1 MPRFRTARLITASF
15 LGVALAASPSLA
27 APKKTT
33 AKPADKA
40 TVEAKKKAPPVS
52 EENKKKLAASL
63 LKEFKFGMSKDE
75 VLRILEKDIAAKYD
89 EEISKTSDVAR
100 QDRIRAERKKELARV
115 KGTYVEFAA
124 NKPSPWDVS
133 MIEGEFAHGTN
144 EAMLERWENE
154 GGKNNR
160 RFFFFYEGKLWK
172 MFVSLDVSI
181 LPEDKRNFE
190 TFAGVMQGLYGPG
203 DVDASQITWRTSEFE
218 ARAVDKLRTYD
229 MLALVI
235 EDPRV
240 RREVLALREE
250 RAPKQQETNSIIK
263 AVIDVDNSHSPD
275 VKANSNAIDAVIKAQ
290 GGSTKKK

>member
-1 MPRFRTARLITASF
+1 LILASF

-27 APKKTT
+27 GPKKKA
-33 AKPADKA
+33 AKTK
-40 TVEAKKKAPPVS
+40 VEAKKKAPPVS

-63 LKEFKFGMSKDE
+63 LKDFKFGMTKDE
-75 VLRILEKDIAAKYD
+75 VMKILEKDISAKYD
-89 EEISKTSDVAR
+89 EEIGKTSDVAR
-100 QDRIRAERKKELARV
+100 QDRIRADRKKELARV
-115 KGTYVEFAA
+115 KSTYVEFAE

-144 EAMLERWENE
+144 EAMLERWEND

-190 TFAGVMQGLYGPG
+190 TFSGVMQGLYGPG
-203 DVDASQITWRTSEFE
+203 EVDASQITWRTAEFE

-240 RREVLALREE
+240 RRDVLALREVK
-250 RAPKQQETNSIIK
+250 APPKKETSAIIK

-275 VKANSNAIDAVIKAQ
+275 VKANSNAIDAVINAQ
-290 GGSTKKK
+290 GSKKKK